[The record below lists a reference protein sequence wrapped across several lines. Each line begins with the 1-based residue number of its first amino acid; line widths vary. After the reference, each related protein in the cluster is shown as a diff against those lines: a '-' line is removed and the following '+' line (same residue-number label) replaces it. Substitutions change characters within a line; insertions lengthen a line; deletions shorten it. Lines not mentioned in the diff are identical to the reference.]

1 MKGKFSRIVM
11 ALVTLS
17 MVVSMA
23 AIVAP
28 TEKEASAQAGGLNSW
43 VRHDL
48 PTTLHWQMAPNTDI
62 WDLTAA
68 DDGTLFALVED
79 TSGPADLIL
88 GANVWDGLRWAVY
101 PAWSDVALFKST
113 DGGYTWTLAWHQPAS
128 DAGAPVAVVP
138 QPGYVDGD
146 SSNDVVFIATGTR
159 YLSPTDAYVG
169 GPREGNLYRSMDG
182 GAAFTRITPRNPAT
196 ALDGTIK
203 CLDVAENIN
212 APGTYMAIV
221 GTFSFI
227 LARQGEGV
235 WTWNED
241 NDRDW
246 QDLQVANALPPA
258 PFPGTMPAGNGLEVI
273 AVLAS
278 PTYTEDGCIMAV
290 VDDFLD
296 VDPAGSPFGI
306 YVCYW
311 DHFDGTWGGDVD
323 SPTTARIAL
332 GDYARAACMAVGE
345 DFTQVVNDYV
355 FVGID
360 GAMPANNDVW
370 RIRGLSTVTGP
381 STATAMGLNAPIGG
395 TIPSRISDVVVQG
408 PAASGAVY
416 AGCEFPVST
425 GAGTG
430 TGQAQVFK
438 AIQATL
444 WPAWMPAFKPPS
456 GTWPVLLTDMSGTLM
471 AAGGGDGFTYGGV
484 HKMVEGAGGRN
495 VFNGVGL
502 LDDIAVSEDIP
513 GYVNNVNDL
522 MLGTSW
528 CLAEAGAEE
537 VSPTYET
544 DKLIYVSTFSMWDA
558 DNVPPPPPY
567 VSGDQPTANLSLWRW
582 TDGIHWERIMKEGVT
597 LPTSLSPGAN
607 YDQFRGMTAI
617 TNLGLTT
624 FAYPWTW
631 WPRVS
636 RSFSEDP
643 YVFLLG
649 GRGDTSLPVPA
660 YEQMLWYS
668 PDKGDTWIPV
678 DQMPLGATGPAPLA
692 GPGLTEMG
700 WWVHDNN
707 TIFLADYN
715 GWVYR
720 TTDRGASWSE
730 GARTS
735 PWQDIDCIITSPDY
749 ENDHIVIVGALSYG
763 QDLQNE
769 VWISQDG
776 AIQDFENIGAEI
788 NTNPRWLQGYAP
800 SATMVTFDKDWV
812 INHMIYATACG
823 PLDRW
828 ELVGTGSREL
838 TRIDSTD
845 VGVYR
850 TVVNLNDPSAS
861 TWEQVWDADDFNAA
875 APLPQP
881 LPNMVPGQD
890 IFRKVIISDVQVGS
904 EGSLYVPLAVLDYS
918 YNVDPLKP
926 PSPMYSGRFTLG
938 GVLRCLEPTQAVTE
952 WNVIGKGLGEW
963 DGLWLNRAVAGDSNT
978 LVSLAWDWQEW
989 RWKLAIYDDTLCTK
1003 SAPSEPVSGDTAVG
1017 NIAGNKVSV
1026 VLDWGQLD
1034 ADVYQWQLD
1043 DDCGFAAPMV
1053 KEGTTSEALV
1063 TVTGLAPDV
1072 KYCWRARALEPTL
1085 SRWSDAQS
1093 FTTIIGIELNAPQLQ
1108 SPKAGATILNTR
1120 PVFQW
1125 SAIGWADRY
1134 QLQVATDSGFAA
1146 AAIVVDQTLGNSQ
1159 GYQSPVDLAKG
1170 TYYWR
1175 VKAMSGT
1182 SQTEWSSTGIFTVAS
1197 KLPGAGTQPWV
1208 WGVIVLGVI
1217 LLLLIIWLI
1226 VRTR

>member
-1 MKGKFSRIVM
+1 
-11 ALVTLS
+11 
-17 MVVSMA
+17 
-23 AIVAP
+23 
-28 TEKEASAQAGGLNSW
+28 
-43 VRHDL
+43 
-48 PTTLHWQMAPNTDI
+48 
-62 WDLTAA
+62 
-68 DDGTLFALVED
+68 
-79 TSGPADLIL
+79 
-88 GANVWDGLRWAVY
+88 
-101 PAWSDVALFKST
+101 
-113 DGGYTWTLAWHQPAS
+113 
-128 DAGAPVAVVP
+128 
-138 QPGYVDGD
+138 
-146 SSNDVVFIATGTR
+146 
-159 YLSPTDAYVG
+159 
-169 GPREGNLYRSMDG
+169 MD
-182 GAAFTRITPRNPAT
+182 
-196 ALDGTIK
+196 
-203 CLDVAENIN
+203 
-212 APGTYMAIV
+212 
-221 GTFSFI
+221 
-227 LARQGEGV
+227 
-235 WTWNED
+235 
-241 NDRDW
+241 
-246 QDLQVANALPPA
+246 
-258 PFPGTMPAGNGLEVI
+258 VI

-278 PTYTEDGCIMAV
+278 PNYTEDGTFMAV
-290 VDDFLD
+290 VNDRS
-296 VDPAGSPFGI
+296 VGDPAGQPVGI
-306 YVCYW
+306 YLCYW
-311 DHFDGTWGGDVD
+311 DHFDGAWGGDVD
-323 SPTTARIAL
+323 SPTTALIASGL
-332 GDYARAACMAVGE
+332 PNFNFAQTACMAVGE
-345 DFTQVVNDYV
+345 DFAQTGNNYV
-355 FVGID
+355 FVGLWCNPSIHN
-360 GAMPANNDVW
+360 GVW
-370 RIRGLSTVTGP
+370 RIQGLSTVTGP
-381 STATAMGLNAPIGG
+381 SQATNIMPGG
-395 TIPSRISDVVVQG
+395 TLVSDIMVQG
-408 PAASGAVY
+408 PAATSAVY
-416 AGCEFPVST
+416 VGLEGPL
-425 GAGTG
+425 
-430 TGQAQVFK
+430 GQAQVYK
-438 AIQATL
+438 GIQATL
-444 WPAWMPAFKPPS
+444 WPAWTPSFKPPS
-456 GTWPVLLTDMSGTLM
+456 GRWPVFVTDMSGTLM

-484 HKMVEGAGGRN
+484 HRCAAGCTADCPSGRM

-502 LDDIAVSEDIP
+502 MDDIAVSEDIP

-544 DKLIYVSTFSMWDA
+544 DKLMYVSTFSFWDA
-558 DNVPPPPPY
+558 DNILPPPPY
-567 VSGDQPTANLSLWRW
+567 TSGPQPTANLSLWRW

-607 YDQFRGMTAI
+607 YDQFRGISAI

-636 RSFSEDP
+636 RAFSEDP

-649 GRGDTSLPVPA
+649 GRGDSGSPA

-678 DQMPLGATGPAPLA
+678 DQMPLGATGPAPLT

-788 NTNPRWLQGYAP
+788 NTNLWWLQGYVP

-812 INHMIYATACG
+812 NNHMIYATACG

-890 IFRKVIISDVQVGS
+890 IFRKVIISDLQVGS
-904 EGSLYVPLAVLDYS
+904 EGSLYVPFAVLDYS
-918 YNVDPLKP
+918 YNMFPMKP

-938 GVLRCLEPTQAVTE
+938 GALRCLEPTQAVTE
-952 WNVIGKGLGEW
+952 WNVIDQGLGEW

-978 LVSLAWDWQEW
+978 LISLAWDWQEW

-1003 SAPSEPVSGDTAVG
+1003 SAPAEPVSGDTAVG

-1026 VLDWGQLD
+1026 VLDWGELD
-1034 ADVYQWQLD
+1034 ADVYQWQVD
-1043 DDCGFAAPMV
+1043 DDCGFVAPAV
-1053 KEGTTSEALV
+1053 KEGTTSENLI
-1063 TVTGLAPDV
+1063 TVTGLDPNV
-1072 KYCWRARALEPTL
+1072 KYCWRVRALEPAL
-1085 SRWSDAQS
+1085 SRWSEAQDFHTS
-1093 FTTIIGIELNAPQLQ
+1093 MSAELNAPELI
-1108 SPKAGATILNTR
+1108 SPQAGAAIAEKR

-1125 SAIGWADRY
+1125 SAIGWANKY
-1134 QLQVATDSGFAA
+1134 QLQVATDSGFATTDL
-1146 AAIVVDQTLGNSQ
+1146 VVDETLGNTQ
-1159 GYQSPVDLAKG
+1159 GYQSPTNLASG

-1175 VKAMSGT
+1175 VKAMSDT
-1182 SQTEWSSTGIFTVAS
+1182 SQTAWSSTGIFAVDG
-1197 KLPGAGTQPWV
+1197 KLISPGPAAWV
-1208 WGVIVLGVI
+1208 WVLIVVGVV
-1217 LLLLIIWLI
+1217 LLLVMAWIITVKL
-1226 VRTR
+1226 RAKD